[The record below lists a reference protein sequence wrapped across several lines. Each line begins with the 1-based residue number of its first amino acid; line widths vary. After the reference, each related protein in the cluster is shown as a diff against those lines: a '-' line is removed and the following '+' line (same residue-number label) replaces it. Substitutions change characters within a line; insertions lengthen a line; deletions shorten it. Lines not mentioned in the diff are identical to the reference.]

1 MNTIVTIILI
11 VLLILVILAMWFNVP
26 GNGNAFVACLKAGY
40 HSGGRYIAGD
50 LFCYD
55 AVNKIYIRVKP

>member
-1 MNTIVTIILI
+1 MNTTITIILI

-26 GNGNAFVACLKAGY
+26 GNGNAFMACFKAGY
-40 HSGGRYIAGD
+40 HIGGRYIAGD

-55 AVNKIYIRVKP
+55 AVNKVYIRVRR

>member
-1 MNTIVTIILI
+1 MNTVVIIILI
-11 VLLILVILAMWFNVP
+11 ILLALTVLAVWFDMP

-40 HSGGRYIAGD
+40 QGGRYIAGD

-55 AVNKIYIRVKP
+55 VVDKIYIRVKP